1 MFSKTRTSICRP
13 GQLLSVLLQVRFSY
27 FSCLCTIT
35 PHKNRSSLFFILQIL
50 PTFWI
55 CWHPFTGPLNS
66 PAGNAF
72 FRSPSQERP
81 TLLKPVNYIT
91 VLFYASSS
99 SKMTKQ
105 NHGKEGRS
113 TAFLAFK
120 SICVHKTELTGWRMF
135 SPSVLPGFQVDQVAY
150 EANAEA
156 SLGSP
161 TSPVAACEAS
171 SPMAR
176 QMMAAQELTLP
187 TQTELLKG
195 CF

>member
-1 MFSKTRTSICRP
+1 
-13 GQLLSVLLQVRFSY
+13 
-27 FSCLCTIT
+27 
-35 PHKNRSSLFFILQIL
+35 
-50 PTFWI
+50 
-55 CWHPFTGPLNS
+55 
-66 PAGNAF
+66 
-72 FRSPSQERP
+72 
-81 TLLKPVNYIT
+81 
-91 VLFYASSS
+91 
-99 SKMTKQ
+99 
-105 NHGKEGRS
+105 
-113 TAFLAFK
+113 
-120 SICVHKTELTGWRMF
+120 MF

-161 TSPVAACEAS
+161 TAPVAACEAS